1 MVVLC
6 RSLPEAQPNQRVVS
20 AVKLPGLVEMAPLD
34 LSGELPDLD
43 ADAPAGPNLEFDGQ
57 FGELERAAQGKP
69 EQQYG
74 GTVIPAEEPNW
85 KEVAAQAADLLDRTH
100 DLRVLVH
107 LAIARLQLSGLTDFV
122 AVLGLTRH
130 QLESRWEHVHPQ
142 LDPEDDNDP
151 TLRANALLQ
160 LAEPVRVLRPLR
172 DMPLAVSRRDG
183 PVSWRMIGIANGTI
197 EAESEQ
203 EKKTD
208 TVIRAAFIDTGV
220 ETLTAR
226 RETLAAGVR
235 DATAISAAFD
245 NNSGYGTGPD
255 LSNLIKLLQEMGHY
269 IEQYMPTADG
279 GDEDATPYDEQ
290 PVDLAEGDAATDAPA
305 RPRAGGVSVASLTS
319 VNNRADALR
328 LLDLV
333 CRYYEQN
340 EPSSPLPLLIGR
352 ARKLADKSFLEIL
365 QDLAP
370 DGVMQAQA
378 VVQSRDS

>member
-1 MVVLC
+1 M
-6 RSLPEAQPNQRVVS
+6 
-20 AVKLPGLVEMAPLD
+20 
-34 LSGELPDLD
+34 
-43 ADAPAGPNLEFDGQ
+43 
-57 FGELERAAQGKP
+57 
-69 EQQYG
+69 
-74 GTVIPAEEPNW
+74 
-85 KEVAAQAADLLDRTH
+85 
-100 DLRVLVH
+100 
-107 LAIARLQLSGLTDFV
+107 
-122 AVLGLTRH
+122 
-130 QLESRWEHVHPQ
+130 HPQ

-160 LAEPVRVLRPLR
+160 LAEPVRVLRLLR

-197 EAESEQ
+197 EAETEQ

-220 ETLTAR
+220 ESLTAR

-235 DATAISAAFD
+235 DAIAISAAFD

-269 IEQYMPTADG
+269 IDQYMPSADG
-279 GDEDATPYDEQ
+279 DDTAAPYDEQ
-290 PVDLAEGDAATDAPA
+290 LSDQAEGDVAPDAPA

-378 VVQSRDS
+378 VVQSRDL

>member
-1 MVVLC
+1 MVALF
-6 RSLPEAQPNQRVVS
+6 RSLLEAQPNQRLVS
-20 AVKLPGLVEMAPLD
+20 AVKFPGLVEMAPLD
-34 LSGELPDLD
+34 LTGELPDLD
-43 ADAPAGPNLEFDGQ
+43 ADAPAGPNLEFDGE

-85 KEVAAQAADLLDRTH
+85 KEVAAQAAALLDRTH

-107 LAIARLQLSGLTDFV
+107 LAIARLQLSGLADFV
-122 AVLGLTRH
+122 AVLGLTRQ

-160 LAEPVRVLRPLR
+160 LAEPVRVLRLLR

-183 PVSWRMIGIANGTI
+183 PVSWRMIGMANGTI
-197 EAESEQ
+197 ESESAQ

-220 ETLTAR
+220 KALTAR
-226 RETLAAGVR
+226 REILAAGVR

-269 IEQYMPTADG
+269 IDQYMPSADS
-279 GDEDATPYDEQ
+279 GDEAAAPYDEQ
-290 PVDLAEGDAATDAPA
+290 PADLPEGDVAADAPA
-305 RPRAGGVSVASLTS
+305 RPRAGGVSAASLTS

-333 CRYYEQN
+333 CRYYER
-340 EPSSPLPLLIGR
+340 SG
-352 ARKLADKSFLEIL
+352 
-365 QDLAP
+365 
-370 DGVMQAQA
+370 AQA
-378 VVQSRDS
+378 GR